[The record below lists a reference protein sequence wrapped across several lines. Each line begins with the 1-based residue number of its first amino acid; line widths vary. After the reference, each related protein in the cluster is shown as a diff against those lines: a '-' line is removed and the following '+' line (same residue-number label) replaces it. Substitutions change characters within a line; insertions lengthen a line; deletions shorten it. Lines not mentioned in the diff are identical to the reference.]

1 MKVILRESYENL
13 GRTGDDVDVKP
24 GFARNYLV
32 PQGIAYP
39 ANRFYRKRFEAER
52 EALLRMDSERRS
64 RAEAVA
70 ERAMGAKV
78 EFKVR
83 VSERGQMFGAIT
95 NANISDALA
104 KQDLQIDR
112 RKINL
117 SSPIKTLGEH
127 VIQVRPHGDVVF
139 DVLVHVV
146 PESAPEALREL
157 SIRELVEGISEEELA
172 AQAAEEAAKLEG
184 AEETVEESAEGA
196 AEIVEMVE
204 MVEARSGS
212 EDEDVSAV
220 PDEEESEK

>member
-13 GRTGDDVDVKP
+13 GRTGDAVDVKP

-52 EALLRMDSERRS
+52 EALFRKDSERRS

-70 ERAMGAKV
+70 ERALGAKV

-95 NANISDALA
+95 NANIADALA
-104 KQDLQIDR
+104 EQDLQIDR
-112 RKINL
+112 RKISL
-117 SSPIKTLGEH
+117 ASPIKTLGEH
-127 VIQVRPHGDVVF
+127 TVQVRPHGDVVF
-139 DVLVHVV
+139 DVLVQVI

-157 SIRELVEGISEEELA
+157 SIRELVEGITEEELA
-172 AQAAEEAAKLEG
+172 AQAAEEAAKLEVEEK
-184 AEETVEESAEGA
+184 AEEEVVEAA
-196 AEIVEMVE
+196 AENVEIVE
-204 MVEARSGS
+204 MVEARSPS
-212 EDEDVSAV
+212 EDEDVA
-220 PDEEESEK
+220 DAGGEEESKK